1 MIVFCIIVTV
11 IGSFICAFLKANID
25 EWFGES
31 SMKGQSRLSLKRNNS
46 SVPQNKHS
54 DLIEISDDDSD
65 DLSSNIW
72 KNTEDKYEN
81 VSGTTSIPNNV
92 IDASKYY
99 SKHDISDDFNN
110 DEDII
115 IDDVP
120 GNDTSKSQSL
130 FNWNKP
136 IFDSLS
142 IFPECSTSYEC
153 STSRRKMIE
162 APNKRQKLM
171 RNNSDSNY
179 SEDESINFDFSKK
192 DASPP
197 QVGLQRDIM
206 IAGTRVKL
214 PVKPYPCQIA
224 VMNSLI
230 LGCTK
235 EQNCLLESP
244 TGSGKTL
251 ALLCAALA
259 WQEQYSEKIRREKS
273 DEMDPGNSRS
283 FNDTRNAIIFPLDL
297 RNTSSERVVI
307 ERTKKVPKIF
317 YGTRTHGQL
326 EQVVKEFKKTAYR
339 HKRMTILSSRK
350 KTCIQETD
358 KNKDKL
364 CNELLDPRLKA
375 KKCKYYN
382 DDAKK
387 KPTIF
392 SKMDTPWDIEDLVSL
407 GKEVGTCPYFG
418 ARVLM
423 ADAEI
428 IFCPYNYILY
438 PEIRDS
444 MQINLRGNIVILDEA
459 HNIENICRE
468 AATVDIRDDKLLIA
482 VKECK
487 HFLDMEYKSITY
499 ATIHQY
505 LTDLIK
511 FLNDIEVKDNDRNE
525 MVSKH
530 WVGAVFRELLNVN
543 EIGCPRFPDFIA
555 ASKIA
560 IEDFKQNMK
569 EENSKKINPTISQES
584 KKLLE
589 YLCFGMQMIASDK
602 VDDYRM
608 CIVETNEFI
617 EKVTENDWLSTTK
630 KLTKVRTMILKCMNP
645 AIVFEPLAHEVRSVI
660 LASGTLTPTVSYQS
674 ELGTKFSYII
684 NPDHIIPKN
693 QLYIRYIPQGLSG
706 KPLKATY
713 DQVNTWA
720 FQDELGNLVL
730 QVCDAVPFGVL
741 CFFSSYKAMNTIHNR
756 WRNNGIWDKLSNLKT
771 IFVEPKYEKDLNP
784 VMKAYR
790 SVIEESPS
798 EQYRTASGAIFFAVF
813 RAKVAEGI
821 DFSDNEARCV
831 LAIGIPYL
839 LQSSDVTMK
848 MEYNNLNKSN
858 ESRQLLTGS
867 EWYTVNAFRALNQ
880 AIGRCVRHKND
891 WGAVLLVDKRFELQ
905 QNINYL
911 PKWVKTN
918 IKCNQISKLE
928 MELQDF
934 VVMQVAREKEEKE
947 KLLKN

>member
-1 MIVFCIIVTV
+1 MIVICIIITV
-11 IGSFICAFLKANID
+11 IGSFICAFLKAKID
-25 EWFGES
+25 EWLGVS

-46 SVPQNKHS
+46 NRLQNKHI
-54 DLIEISDDDSD
+54 DLIEISDDDSV
-65 DLSSNIW
+65 DLSSNMW
-72 KNTEDKYEN
+72 KSTEEYTN
-81 VSGTTSIPNNV
+81 VSGTTNILNSAT
-92 IDASKYY
+92 DASKYNL
-99 SKHDISDDFNN
+99 KHDISDDF
-110 DEDII
+110 DSDGDII
-115 IDDVP
+115 VDNVP
-120 GNDTSKSQSL
+120 DNNTSKSQSM

-136 IFDSLS
+136 IFDPLS

-153 STSRRKMIE
+153 RTPKRKMIE
-162 APNKRQKLM
+162 APNKKQKLM
-171 RNNSDSNY
+171 RNNSKSSNSSY
-179 SEDESINFDFSKK
+179 SDDEFINFDFPKK

-197 QVGLQRDIM
+197 QVGLQHNIM

-259 WQEQYSEKIRREKS
+259 WQEQYSEKIHREKS
-273 DEMDPGNSRS
+273 DEMDPESSHDNDDDAENFFLNSS
-283 FNDTRNAIIFPLDL
+283 QYFDEKLLEQILSRNK
-297 RNTSSERVVI
+297 
-307 ERTKKVPKIF
+307 TKKVPKIF
-317 YGTRTHGQL
+317 YGSRTHGQL

-364 CNELLDPRLKA
+364 CNELLDPRLKV
-375 KKCKYYN
+375 KRCKYYN

-392 SKMDTPWDIEDLVSL
+392 SEINTPWDIEDLVSL
-407 GKEVGTCPYFG
+407 GKEVGSCPYFG

-468 AATVDIRDDKLLIA
+468 AATVDIRDDKLMIA

-487 HFLDMEYKSITY
+487 HFVDMEYKTITY
-499 ATIHQY
+499 ATIHEY

-511 FLNDIEVKDNDRNE
+511 FLNDVEVKDNDRNE

-530 WVGAVFRELLNVN
+530 WVGSVFRELLDVN
-543 EIGCPRFPDFIA
+543 KIGCPRFPSFIA
-555 ASKIA
+555 ASKTA
-560 IEDFKQNMK
+560 IEDFNQNMK
-569 EENSKKINPTISQES
+569 EENSKK
-584 KKLLE
+584 
-589 YLCFGMQMIASDK
+589 
-602 VDDYRM
+602 
-608 CIVETNEFI
+608 
-617 EKVTENDWLSTTK
+617 VTENDSIIK
-630 KLTKVRTMILKCMNP
+630 KWTKVRTMILKCMNP
-645 AIVFEPLAHEVRSVI
+645 AIVFAPLAHEVRSVI

-693 QLYIRYIPQGLSG
+693 QLYIRYITQGLSG
-706 KPLKATY
+706 KPLKATF

-730 QVCDAVPFGVL
+730 QVCDAVPYGVL

-771 IFVEPKYEKDLNP
+771 IFVEPKYEKDLKP
-784 VMKAYR
+784 VMREYR

-798 EQYRTASGAIFFAVF
+798 EQDRTACGAIFFAVF

-839 LQSSDVTMK
+839 LQSSDITMK

-891 WGAVLLVDKRFELQ
+891 WGAVLLVDKR
-905 QNINYL
+905 Y
-911 PKWVKTN
+911 V
-918 IKCNQISKLE
+918 
-928 MELQDF
+928 
-934 VVMQVAREKEEKE
+934 
-947 KLLKN
+947 